1 MIEIKQLYKSYGE
14 LEVLKDINL
23 TVNTGEIYGLVGR
36 SGAGKSTLLRCI
48 NGLENY
54 QSGSLKIDGTEM
66 KDLSKTQLREFQKE
80 IGMIFQH
87 FSLVERRN
95 VYKNIALPMVCW
107 KYKKEDIDKRVQE
120 LAKLVEISDK
130 LYDRPKD
137 VVRRTKNNGWQ

>member
-1 MIEIKQLYKSYGE
+1 MLEDSFRIKGLERERLRNLSFLYRMEKYMIEIKQLYKSYGE

-66 KDLSKTQLREFQKE
+66 KELSKTQLREFQKE
-80 IGMIFQH
+80 IGITYGM
-87 FSLVERRN
+87 L
-95 VYKNIALPMVCW
+95 
-107 KYKKEDIDKRVQE
+107 
-120 LAKLVEISDK
+120 EI
-130 LYDRPKD
+130 
-137 VVRRTKNNGWQ
+137 

>member
-54 QSGSLKIDGTEM
+54 QSGIIKIDVSV
-66 KDLSKTQLREFQKE
+66 L
-80 IGMIFQH
+80 
-87 FSLVERRN
+87 
-95 VYKNIALPMVCW
+95 
-107 KYKKEDIDKRVQE
+107 
-120 LAKLVEISDK
+120 
-130 LYDRPKD
+130 
-137 VVRRTKNNGWQ
+137 

>member
-80 IGMIFQH
+80 IGMFFSIFH
-87 FSLVERRN
+87 
-95 VYKNIALPMVCW
+95 
-107 KYKKEDIDKRVQE
+107 
-120 LAKLVEISDK
+120 
-130 LYDRPKD
+130 
-137 VVRRTKNNGWQ
+137 